1 MRDPEIRSRFSQEP
15 AATGLHVEPL
25 GPAIGARIHG
35 LDLAAPL
42 DDAAVVAL
50 DQALVRHQVLFF
62 TGQDLAPPQ
71 LRDFAARFGA
81 LHIHPVYPHVPEVPQ
96 IIVLDTDANNLP
108 DNDNWHTDVTFIETP
123 PLGAVLHARQL
134 PPSGGDTLW
143 SSMSA
148 AFDALSPRLRRLLD
162 GLTAEHDFEKSFP
175 RERFAGAE
183 DRGRWLEA
191 RLGNPPVRHPVVR
204 RHPVSGAAGLFVN
217 FGFTTRI
224 LELPK
229 PESDVLLRFLFD
241 HVARPEFTV
250 RHRWQ
255 PGDVAFWDNRA
266 TQHYAVAD
274 YLPARRVMHRATI
287 LGDRPR

>member
-1 MRDPEIRSRFSQEP
+1 MSTRSRTLSGSDFDVVTLE
-15 AATGLHVEPL
+15 
-25 GPAIGARIHG
+25 PAIGARIDG
-35 LDLAAPL
+35 VDLASPL
-42 DDAAVVAL
+42 DDAIVAAIG
-50 DQALVRHQVLFF
+50 QALVRHQVLFF
-62 TGQDLAPPQ
+62 EGQDLAPAQ

-81 LHIHPVYPHVPEVPQ
+81 LHIHPVYPHVPDVPE

-143 SSMSA
+143 SSMTA
-148 AFDALSPRLRRLLD
+148 AFEALSPRVRRLLD

-175 RERFAGAE
+175 RERFAGPE
-183 DRGRWLEA
+183 EQERWLSA
-191 RLGNPPVRHPVVR
+191 RLRNPPVRHPVVR
-204 RHPVSGAAGLFVN
+204 RHPVTGAAGLFVN

-224 LELPK
+224 LDLPK
-229 PESDVLLRFLFD
+229 PESEALLRFLFE

-250 RHRWQ
+250 RHRWR